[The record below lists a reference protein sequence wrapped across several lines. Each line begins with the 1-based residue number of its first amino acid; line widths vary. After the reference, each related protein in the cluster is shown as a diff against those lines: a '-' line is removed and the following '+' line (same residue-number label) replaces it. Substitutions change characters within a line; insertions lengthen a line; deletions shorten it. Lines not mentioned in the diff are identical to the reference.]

1 MGPQSGE
8 RRKLSEPGTKKT
20 LFHLINGNSH
30 STSTHYKPMPF
41 KSNSIDLGRNPTEPT
56 EASLVISPPQSYPRR
71 SFLRRLGVG
80 AALLGPGAAL
90 MGLAPKASA
99 NSSSDL
105 SDGDAAILRFL
116 AAAEIIETDLWQQY
130 AELGGVDAA
139 PSGYV
144 TALEILDGD
153 QPQYISDNTD
163 DERSHVSFLNA
174 YLHSKG
180 EKGVN
185 LDAFRTLPS
194 SQASGAQQIGRLTNL
209 TQLTV
214 DTSWWTRYRST
225 TNPDLGATFPNA
237 VPSLATGLHTAIP
250 RNNSELNLA
259 DPNNPSDHT
268 KAIAFT
274 AGFHFAFI
282 EQGGTSLYAAM
293 AQKASSLE
301 VLRIILSIGGSEI
314 MHFQTWQDKAGNA
327 TPLTDFDPINQSTA
341 TFVDLH
347 TGQPENL
354 QANLIMPE
362 PCDFISKNLPACSI
376 IRPTGKSQVSAVGAV
391 NAFTA
396 DGLFRGQSQA
406 FSKLLNSLA
415 KAADAAHRNFD

>member
-1 MGPQSGE
+1 MKENIQPQSFTD
-8 RRKLSEPGTKKT
+8 R
-20 LFHLINGNSH
+20 
-30 STSTHYKPMPF
+30 
-41 KSNSIDLGRNPTEPT
+41 T
-56 EASLVISPPQSYPRR
+56 EAPMALPSPHRVARR
-71 SFLRRLGVG
+71 SFLRRLGLG
-80 AALLGPGAAL
+80 AALLAPGAAL
-90 MGLAPKASA
+90 FTTAK
-99 NSSSDL
+99 NSRADNGNGKNQDGHL
-105 SDGDAAILRFL
+105 SKGDVAILQFL

-130 AELGGVDAA
+130 TELGGQDA
-139 PSGYV
+139 PESSYRGG
-144 TALEILDGD
+144 LEILDED

-163 DERSHVSFLNA
+163 DEQSHVNFLNA

-180 EKGVN
+180 EQGVN

-194 SQASGAQQIGRLTNL
+194 SQATGAQQIGRLTNL

-250 RNNSELNLA
+250 RNNSDLGSN
-259 DPNNPSDHT
+259 DPENPSDHM
-268 KAIAFT
+268 KAVAFT

-293 AQKASSLE
+293 AQKASSAEALQ
-301 VLRIILSIGGSEI
+301 IILSIGGAEI

-327 TPLTDFDPINQSTA
+327 TPVTDFDPVNNSTV
-341 TFVDLH
+341 TFENLQD
-347 TGQPENL
+347 GQPETL

-362 PCDFISKNLPACSI
+362 PCDFISTSLPPCSI
-376 IRPTGKSQVSAVGAV
+376 IRPTGAAHVSAMGAV

-396 DGLFRGQSQA
+396 DGLFRGQSQQ
-406 FSKLLNSLA
+406 FLDFLNALA
-415 KAADAAHRNFD
+415 RAADGAKREGE

>member
-1 MGPQSGE
+1 MKTP
-8 RRKLSEPGTKKT
+8 RRLTPSSFNT
-20 LFHLINGNSH
+20 
-30 STSTHYKPMPF
+30 STSD
-41 KSNSIDLGRNPTEPT
+41 SNTKE
-56 EASLVISPPQSYPRR
+56 ISSVNDSSQPLLSPSRVGRR
-71 SFLRRLGVG
+71 SFLRRLGLG
-80 AALLGPGAAL
+80 AALLAPGAAFL
-90 MGLAPKASA
+90 TSPRRAFG
-99 NSSSDL
+99 NNNEITR
-105 SDGDAAILRFL
+105 GDADVLRFL
-116 AAAEIIETDLWQQY
+116 AAAEIIETDLWVQY
-130 AELGGVDAA
+130 TELGGQDA
-139 PSGYV
+139 PSSSYV
-144 TALEILDGD
+144 GALQILDGD

-163 DERSHVSFLNA
+163 DEQSHVNFLNA

-194 SQASGAQQIGRLTNL
+194 SQATGAQQIGRLTNL

-250 RNNSELNLA
+250 RNISDLGSN
-259 DPNNPSDHT
+259 DPNNPSDHI

-282 EQGGTSLYAAM
+282 EQGGTSLYARM
-293 AQKASSLE
+293 AQKATSLE
-301 VLRIILSIGGSEI
+301 VLQIILSIGGSEV

-327 TPLTDFDPINQSTA
+327 TPVTDNDPINNSTV
-341 TFVDLH
+341 TFIDLKS
-347 TGQPENL
+347 GQPENL

-362 PCDFISKNLPACSI
+362 PCNFISPSLPACSI
-376 IRPTGKSQVSAVGAV
+376 IRPTGSAHVSAMGAV

-396 DGLFRGQSQA
+396 DGLFRGQPGRV
-406 FSKLLNSLA
+406 FDLLHSLA
-415 KAADAAHRNFD
+415 RAADAAQLSL